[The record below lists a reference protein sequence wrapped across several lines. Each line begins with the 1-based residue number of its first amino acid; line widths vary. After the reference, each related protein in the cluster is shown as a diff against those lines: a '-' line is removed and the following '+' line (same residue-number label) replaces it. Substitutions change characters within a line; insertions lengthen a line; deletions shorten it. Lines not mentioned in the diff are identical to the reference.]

1 MSMLS
6 IPILETVGNVYV
18 VKWSEGV
25 EITFQRLYDHRDY
38 HVDAEITV
46 VDVEELNPRLIGPV
60 RSSITKTWRAMVH
73 DLEEVSEREDW
84 RQRLRQASQLV
95 LERHRTGA
103 PVVALGDYDPPEP
116 TSEILEGVIWEGM
129 PTLVYGPGGIGKSI
143 IGLNIL
149 SSIHTGRA
157 MAGLEAK
164 QSNSLILD
172 WETSDRQ
179 TWWRNAEILRAN
191 DISPNSWEDP
201 QAPDSGRTGM
211 VFYRFMHGPL
221 ADDVEYL
228 RQQIAEKNIG
238 TICVDSAG
246 PACGGEPESAAPT
259 LKFFESLRML
269 TDHDKPL
276 QSLIIAHVTH
286 AARAG
291 TVKSSPF
298 GSVYWQNIPRQ
309 VFELQS
315 AQTEGANHSDYALH
329 HRKSNLGPLR
339 KPLAFRL
346 TWGQGCII
354 EPLDLRSNARL
365 VAGLDL
371 PDRAR
376 ILLEDSGSMPT
387 AQLAD
392 VTGFTERVINAE
404 LGRDSRF
411 TIGSDGAWSASESD
425 W

>member
-1 MSMLS
+1 MSMLTA
-6 IPILETVGNVYV
+6 PTLETVGNIYA
-18 VKWSEGV
+18 VKWAEGV
-25 EITFQRLYDHRDY
+25 EITFERLYNHRDY

-46 VDVEELNPRLIGPV
+46 VDTDELNPRLLGPV
-60 RSSITKTWRAMVH
+60 RTSITKTWRAMVI
-73 DLEEVSEREDW
+73 DLEEVSERSDW

-103 PVVALGDYDPPEP
+103 PVVALGSYDPPEP
-116 TSEILEGVIWEGM
+116 TTEMLEGIIWEGM
-129 PTLVYGPGGIGKSI
+129 PTLLYGPGGIGKSI

-149 SSIHTGRA
+149 SAIHTGRA
-157 MAGLEAK
+157 MAGLQAK

-179 TWWRNAEILRAN
+179 TWWRNAEILRAL
-191 DISPNSWEDP
+191 DVSPNSWEDP
-201 QAPDSGRTGM
+201 QAPRSGRTGM

-221 ADDVEYL
+221 YDDVEYL

-238 TICVDSAG
+238 TVCVDSAG
-246 PACGGEPESAAPT
+246 PACGGEPEAAAPT
-259 LKFFESLRML
+259 LKFFEALRML
-269 TDHDKPL
+269 TAHDKPL
-276 QSLIIAHVTH
+276 QSLVIAHVTH
-286 AARAG
+286 AARTG
-291 TVKSSPF
+291 TTKSSPF

-315 AQTEGANHSDYALH
+315 AQAQGANSSDYALH

-346 TWGQGCII
+346 TWDRGCII
-354 EPLDLRSNARL
+354 EPINLRDNARL

-376 ILLEDSGSMPT
+376 ILIEDSGSLP
-387 AQLAD
+387 AARLAEI
-392 VTGFTERVINAE
+392 TGATERVINTE

-411 TIGSDGAWSASESD
+411 ALDSEGAWGASETD

>member
-1 MSMLS
+1 MLS
-6 IPILETVGNVYV
+6 VPILEAIGNVFV
-18 VKWSEGV
+18 VSWDEGV

-46 VDVEELNPRLIGPV
+46 IDEEELNPRLLGPV
-60 RSSITKTWRAMVH
+60 RTSITKTWRQMVS
-73 DLEEVSEREDW
+73 DLEEVSERPDW

-95 LERHRTGA
+95 LDSHRSGA

-116 TSEILEGVIWEGM
+116 TAEMLQGIIWEGM

-149 SSIHTGRA
+149 SAIHTGRA
-157 MAGLEAK
+157 MAGLETK

-179 TWWRNAEILRAN
+179 TWWRNSEILRAQ
-191 DISPNSWEDP
+191 DISPKSWEDP
-201 QAPDSGRTGM
+201 DAPESGRTGM

-246 PACGGEPESAAPT
+246 PACGGEPESAGAT

-286 AARAG
+286 AAKQGITKR
-291 TVKSSPF
+291 SPF
-298 GSVYWQNIPRQ
+298 GSVYWTNIPRQ

-329 HRKSNLGPLR
+329 HRKSNLGPLQ

-376 ILLEDSGSMPT
+376 ILIEEGGAMPAT
-387 AQLAD
+387 RIAD
-392 VTGFTERVINAE
+392 ITGLTERVINTE

-411 TIGSDGAWSASESD
+411 ILDSGGAWSASQSD